1 MSRRHESLTP
11 GMGESIARAVRKLA
25 PAAAGATRPH
35 GVADLGD
42 GDTVWTDPDTGDQH
56 SVRDEAALAAVT
68 RELVR
73 VDGERLSTVI
83 EDAQALLTEVAALDD
98 TLTTAQSQI
107 TGAVTAAGSALT
119 RANEAWALAE
129 TAEGVARYG
138 TITAERLLVGPGN
151 LFPDPYFKADKWA
164 GSGVSRVDDPDVPG
178 GTGLRI
184 VSAAAQRGA
193 YYGGRGNHVL
203 QVIPGVAYRVRAT
216 VKVEGTAAQHLNF
229 YFHYKTAA
237 GTNSTRSARLVEGS
251 AAEGVAVYEAEIVA
265 PAVIPSGMVTMGLF
279 TSAPHA
285 EGRTFTVSAVTVSPK
300 VGAIDISN
308 GAVAAPHVDAYS
320 IAAAVAN
327 LLQINTE
334 QLVVTEDAYLGR
346 ALAEQIA
353 ASLAAFEL
361 LVITAAQLDPSVG
374 AALDL
379 AGNPA
384 VDGLD
389 ADLTGLEQRVTGT
402 ENSLTTV
409 RNAVVIEPTGITVT
423 DGQVDQNAVTISNS
437 RVGFVAAGYEV
448 AWIDGQKQVMA
459 IQDVEVFGG
468 TTVGRHRIETWSDE
482 TTVVRWIGGV

>member
-1 MSRRHESLTP
+1 MVARESLTP
-11 GMGESIARAVRKLA
+11 DLRDGFVRAVRAIA
-25 PAAAGATRPH
+25 PAVTSATKPH
-35 GVADLGD
+35 GVVDLGD

-56 SVRDEAALAAVT
+56 SVRDEAAWAAVT

-83 EDAQALLTEVAALDD
+83 EDAQGLLTEVAQLDD
-98 TLTTAQSQI
+98 TLAEAQSQI

-119 RANEAWALAE
+119 RADEAWALAE

-151 LFPDPYFKADKWA
+151 LFPDPYFKADKWVGA
-164 GSGVSRVDDPDVPG
+164 GVSRVDDPDVPG
-178 GTGLRI
+178 GAGLRI
-184 VSAAAQRGA
+184 VSAAAERGA
-193 YYGGRGNHVL
+193 YYGGSGNHVL

-216 VKVEGTAAQHLNF
+216 VKVEGTAAQRLNF
-229 YFHYKTAA
+229 YFQHKNVA
-237 GTNSTRSARLVEGS
+237 GTNSVSSTRLVEGS

-279 TSAPHA
+279 TVGPYA

-361 LVITAAQLDPSVG
+361 LVITAAQLAPDVG
-374 AALDL
+374 SNLDL

-384 VDGLD
+384 LADVASDTDLAALGQRLD
-389 ADLTGLEQRVTGT
+389 AAETSVQ
-402 ENSLTTV
+402 TV
-409 RNAVVIEPTGITVT
+409 RNAVVIEPSGITVT

-437 RVGFVAAGYEV
+437 RVGFVAGGWEV
-448 AWIDGQKQVMA
+448 AHIDGQSQQMLIDRMQVLSQA
-459 IQDVEVFGG
+459 Q
-468 TTVGRHRIETWSDE
+468 VGRHVIESWGPDL
-482 TTVVRWIGGV
+482 TVVRWVG